1 MEEDEAG
8 FAGGAGSVNG
18 RGWWWVKEASSGGD
32 GSMESVDVVVVVAGL
47 IAGYQY
53 IMLLDRLS

>member
-18 RGWWWVKEASSGGD
+18 RGWWWAKEVSSGGD